1 MLSNLFTLALCS
13 SVENTECSFNAASGS
28 FLVVIFFNGQ
38 RRIRIDF
45 SSIVVTKKMAGQY
58 LSSSRSRPTD
68 LEILI
73 ELVRNKTLLHNS
85 THSAKKKKK
94 RLKEK
99 LLISTL
105 NAWKS
110 TLKRKRVN
118 FIFLSLSSLLRY
130 FSVGRMRAN
139 VPSLHFWRP
148 HPPIR
153 LCGVAWKT
161 EIQPFLNY

>member
-28 FLVVIFFNGQ
+28 FLVVIFFNGK

-45 SSIVVTKKMAGQY
+45 SSIVVTKEMAGQY
-58 LSSSRSRPTD
+58 LSSSGSRPTD

-73 ELVRNKTLLHNS
+73 QLARNKTLLHNS
-85 THSAKKKKK
+85 THSAKK
-94 RLKEK
+94 RLTEK
-99 LLISTL
+99 LLILTL

-110 TLKRKRVN
+110 TLKRKRVK
-118 FIFLSLSSLLRY
+118 FMFLSLSSLLSY
-130 FSVGRMRAN
+130 FSVGRIRAN
-139 VPSLHFWRP
+139 IPSLHFWRP
-148 HPPIR
+148 HPHIR